1 MRVAVT
7 GSRGQVGT
15 MLVPRL
21 AGRFQLRLIDIVPP
35 TADPPEHL
43 QLDIC
48 HTDAMKAAFEGVD
61 AVVHLAGQRAVS
73 ASWAELQQPNIV
85 GLVST
90 FEAAHRAGVRKIV
103 FASTNHVTGMY
114 DREQAWP
121 LSPEL
126 PARPDSLYGVTKA
139 FGEDLGRYYSDNFGI
154 SVVCLRLGWV
164 LERPHNEQARWQW
177 LSPDDLA
184 RLVSGALLSDVRF
197 GIYYG
202 VSNNTRRQWSIENA
216 RLDLGYEPA
225 DDSEQY
231 VVEPVEVRAR
241 GGSGVVELGGQP
253 QPFG

>member
-21 AGRFQLRLIDIVPP
+21 TGHFDLRLIDIVPP
-35 TADPPEHL
+35 VTDPPEHL

-48 HTDAMKAAFEGVD
+48 DTEAMTRAFAGVD
-61 AVVHLAGQRAVS
+61 GVVHLAGQRAVS
-73 ASWAELQQPNIV
+73 ASWADLEHPNIV

-90 FEAAHRAGVRKIV
+90 FEAAQRAGVGKIV

-139 FGEDLGRYYSDNFGI
+139 FGEDLGRYYSDKFGM
-154 SVVCLRLGWV
+154 SVVCLRFGWV

-184 RLVSGALLSDVRF
+184 RLVSAALQSDVRF

-202 VSNNTRRQWSIENA
+202 VSNNTQRRWSIENA

-225 DDSEQY
+225 DDSEHY
-231 VVEPVEVRAR
+231 FVATSGAR
-241 GGSGVVELGGQP
+241 DDK
-253 QPFG
+253 

>member
-7 GSRGQVGT
+7 GSSGQVGT

-21 AGRFQLRLIDIVPP
+21 MDHFDLKLIDIAPP
-35 TADPPEHL
+35 TTDAPEHL
-43 QLDIC
+43 KIDIC
-48 HTDAMKAAFEGVD
+48 DTEALTAAFEGVD

-73 ASWAELQQPNIV
+73 ASWAELEQPNIV

-90 FEAAHRAGVRKIV
+90 FEAAHRAGVGKIV

-114 DREQAWP
+114 DQEQAWP
-121 LSPEL
+121 LSAEL
-126 PARPDSLYGVTKA
+126 PVRPDSLYGVTKA
-139 FGEDLGRYYSDNFGI
+139 FGEALGRYYSDKFAM
-154 SVVCLRLGWV
+154 SVACLRFGWV

-184 RLVSGALLSDVRF
+184 RLVSGALVSDVRF

-202 VSNNTRRQWSIENA
+202 VSNNAQRRWSIENA
-216 RLDLGYEPA
+216 RLDLDYVPA

-231 VVEPVEVRAR
+231 FVAI
-241 GGSGVVELGGQP
+241 SGAPADRLQP
-253 QPFG
+253 PTASA

>member
-1 MRVAVT
+1 M
-7 GSRGQVGT
+7 
-15 MLVPRL
+15 
-21 AGRFQLRLIDIVPP
+21 
-35 TADPPEHL
+35 
-43 QLDIC
+43 
-48 HTDAMKAAFEGVD
+48 
-61 AVVHLAGQRAVS
+61 HLAGQRAVS

-202 VSNNTRRQWSIENA
+202 VLTRRGASGQSRTRAWASVMSLPMTPSSTLWSRSRSA
-216 RLDLGYEPA
+216 L
-225 DDSEQY
+225 
-231 VVEPVEVRAR
+231 EVA
-241 GGSGVVELGGQP
+241 QA
-253 QPFG
+253 